1 MNNTDY
7 PSIAANDVVAGFVFQ
22 KQEATSSDN
31 IDRKSM
37 ETSCVDLICK
47 LENHLAKAMAMPRV
61 DFIDES
67 AEVARDMLN
76 DLLKFSDSF
85 LGGKAAEQAKEE
97 IERAQ
102 TYSDTFDEV
111 LKTRPLLNT
120 IARTFWSVD
129 EKAEIQTAFA
139 QLGAAVIRGC
149 AATLYHAIV
158 LIGVDTELGQQID
171 QSTVYFVSELQ
182 QSWK

>member
-1 MNNTDY
+1 MNNTEH
-7 PSIAANDVVAGFVFQ
+7 PSIAANDIVPGFIFQ
-22 KQEATSSDN
+22 QQEASSDCD
-31 IDRKSM
+31 IDRKTM
-37 ETSCVDLICK
+37 EKSCVDLICK

-67 AEVARDMLN
+67 ATVAREMLN
-76 DLLKFSDSF
+76 ELLLFSESF
-85 LGGKAAEQAKEE
+85 LGGKAADQAQEE
-97 IERAQ
+97 INRAR
-102 TYSDTFDEV
+102 TYSYTFDEV

-129 EKAEIQTAFA
+129 EKAEIQTAFT
-139 QLGAAVIRGC
+139 QLGAALIRGC

-158 LIGVDTELGQQID
+158 LIGVDTDLGQQID
-171 QSTVYFVSELQ
+171 QSTVYFVNELQ

>member
-1 MNNTDY
+1 MSNTEY
-7 PSIAANDVVAGFVFQ
+7 PTIAANDVVPGFVFE
-22 KQEATSSDN
+22 KEAVLSSDG
-31 IDRKSM
+31 IDRKQM

-67 AEVARDMLN
+67 AEIARTMLR
-76 DLLKFSDSF
+76 DLQDFSESF
-85 LGGKAAEQAKEE
+85 LGGKAEEQAKEE
-97 IERAQ
+97 ISRAL
-102 TYSDTFDEV
+102 TYSHTFDEV

-120 IARTFWSVD
+120 IARTFWSTN
-129 EKAEIQTAFA
+129 EKAEIQTAFS
-139 QLGAAVIRGC
+139 QLGAALIRAC

-158 LIGVDTELGQQID
+158 LIGVDTDLGQQID
-171 QSTVYFVSELQ
+171 QSTVSFVNELQ